1 MNTHRDAGWQ
11 VYESVRLSPSVLAA
25 RGRQILDKLADRRI
39 RIPAGNRIEQAIRLT
54 DEANASSDAL
64 REQPEAELYRFREAF
79 RTLLESFIIVHTIYD
94 RPRQTAWY
102 NDEMLSRLLRGAST
116 EKDDKNP
123 HARNTQFELLVAAS
137 LILGGADIRHEEPD
151 FSMLFHGKR
160 VGIAVKRVRS
170 LKTETLRRE
179 LVDAARQIRD
189 STRTGFVAANLDSR
203 INELDTS
210 SDLDRLGKSFHEQV
224 SVAHDTMHEISERE
238 AVIGYMFYG
247 SWFGWALDGEMPR
260 LEFHVPAQIRCF
272 TTNAAQTAR
281 CFEFFGPLHQRHSRG
296 LATIMQLISRPA
308 A

>member
-1 MNTHRDAGWQ
+1 
-11 VYESVRLSPSVLAA
+11 VLAA

-137 LILGGADIRHEEPD
+137 LVLGGADIRQEEPD

-170 LKTETLRRE
+170 LKTETLRSE

-189 STRTGFVAANLDSR
+189 STRIGFVAANLDSR

-281 CFEFFGPLHQRHSRG
+281 CFEFFGPLHQRHSRC

>member
-1 MNTHRDAGWQ
+1 
-11 VYESVRLSPSVLAA
+11 VLAA

-54 DEANASSDAL
+54 DEANASSDTL

-137 LILGGADIRHEEPD
+137 LVLGGADIRQEEPD

-170 LKTETLRRE
+170 LKTETLRSE

-210 SDLDRLGKSFHEQV
+210 SDLDRLGKSFQEQV

-281 CFEFFGPLHQRHSRG
+281 CFEFFGPLHQRHSRC